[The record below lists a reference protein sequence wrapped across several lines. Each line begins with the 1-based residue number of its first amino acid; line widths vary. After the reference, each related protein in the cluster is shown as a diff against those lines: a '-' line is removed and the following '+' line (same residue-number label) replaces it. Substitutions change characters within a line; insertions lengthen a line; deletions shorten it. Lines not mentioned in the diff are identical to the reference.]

1 MKISISLIHRCIILI
16 GYGCCI
22 FSSNNCC
29 TAYQIS
35 TRQIYNNRRR
45 STSLFISTID
55 IEVPSTS
62 NNISNNSNKSS
73 KNDGLLQ
80 WADIIPISLFT
91 TFCIAVAILVSTYED
106 YDVTHTRPSPSSLRL
121 PTSSTTSRFNFIGAA
136 TKGMGSGSSNRGI
149 GSANNDDQT
158 SSSPSFEE
166 WYGTSATTLQ
176 FKPSYNEIM
185 LQHRTERI
193 PRWNNNNV
201 PDTTKEELQQA
212 VLQLYKS
219 IDELDELKLL
229 ADDYNWD
236 GIKEYLNPVA
246 NTLDAVVDNGRGTQ
260 QTYVLPSALEYSMDI
275 LKTMPSYTSNGVGS
289 NGKEVPEVIG
299 LDWGSCAW
307 RHCGAKA
314 DAQEAIAELYN
325 NVGML
330 EPFECRFIIDVV
342 ERSIRDVLVVIPDD
356 IKPDQQ
362 LKKYVDYVPQAQDD
376 SGELGIDYEEYAK
389 SRELARNAFDD

>member
-1 MKISISLIHRCIILI
+1 M
-16 GYGCCI
+16 
-22 FSSNNCC
+22 
-29 TAYQIS
+29 
-35 TRQIYNNRRR
+35 RQIYYRRR
-45 STSLFISTID
+45 SSSLRISTID
-55 IEVPSTS
+55 VEVPSTFNNVS
-62 NNISNNSNKSS
+62 NNNNKS
-73 KNDGLLQ
+73 KDDDGLLQ

-121 PTSSTTSRFNFIGAA
+121 PTSSSSASGFNFIGAA
-136 TKGMGSGSSNRGI
+136 TKGMGWGISNRGI
-149 GSANNDDQT
+149 VKDTNKDQT
-158 SSSPSFEE
+158 SPSFEE

-193 PRWNNNNV
+193 PRWNNNDI
-201 PDTTKEELQQA
+201 PTTTKEEMQQA

-219 IDELDELKLL
+219 IDELDELKLM

-246 NTLDAVVDNGRGTQ
+246 NTIDADVDNGRGT
-260 QTYVLPSALEYSMDI
+260 YVLPSTLEYSMDI
-275 LKTMPSYTSNGVGS
+275 LKTMPSYYKTNGADNSNS
-289 NGKEVPEVIG
+289 KEVPELIG
-299 LDWGSCAW
+299 QDWGSCAW

-330 EPFECRFIIDVV
+330 EPFECRFIIDIV
-342 ERSIRDVLVVIPDD
+342 ERSIRDVLAVIPDD
-356 IKPDQQ
+356 IKPNNQQ
-362 LKKYVDYVPQAQDD
+362 VKPYVEYVPQAKED
-376 SGELGIDYEEYAK
+376 SGELGIDFEYAN

>member
-1 MKISISLIHRCIILI
+1 VRQI
-16 GYGCCI
+16 
-22 FSSNNCC
+22 SSN
-29 TAYQIS
+29 Q
-35 TRQIYNNRRR
+35 QLRRR
-45 STSLFISTID
+45 STSLYISTID
-55 IEVPSTS
+55 IEVASTS
-62 NNISNNSNKSS
+62 NSSINNISKS
-73 KNDGLLQ
+73 KDDDGVLQ
-80 WADIIPISLFT
+80 WKDIIPISLFT
-91 TFCIAVAILVSTYED
+91 TLCIAVAILVSTYED

-121 PTSSTTSRFNFIGAA
+121 PTTFSSTSRYNFIGAA
-136 TKGMGSGSSNRGI
+136 TKGMGSGAANRGVKDT
-149 GSANNDDQT
+149 NDHQT
-158 SSSPSFEE
+158 SSSTPSFEE

-193 PRWNNNNV
+193 PRWNNNDIA
-201 PDTTKEELQQA
+201 DTTKEELQQA

-219 IDELDELKLL
+219 IDELDELKLM

-246 NTLDAVVDNGRGTQ
+246 NTLDAAVDNGRSA
-260 QTYVLPSALEYSMDI
+260 YVLPTTLEYSMDI
-275 LKTMPSYTSNGVGS
+275 LKTMPSYYTTNGASNGNS
-289 NGKEVPEVIG
+289 IEVSELIG

-356 IKPDQQ
+356 IKPNNQQ
-362 LKKYVDYVPQAQDD
+362 VKPYVEYIPQAQDD
-376 SGELGIDYEEYAK
+376 SGELGIDFEYAN

>member
-1 MKISISLIHRCIILI
+1 M
-16 GYGCCI
+16 
-22 FSSNNCC
+22 
-29 TAYQIS
+29 
-35 TRQIYNNRRR
+35 RQIYNNRRR
-45 STSLFISTID
+45 TTSLHISTID

-62 NNISNNSNKSS
+62 NENNVNTNNQS
-73 KNDGLLQ
+73 KDDDGLLQ
-80 WADIIPISLFT
+80 WSDILPISLFT
-91 TFCIAVAILVSTYED
+91 TLCIAVAIVVSTYED
-106 YDVTHTRPSPSSLRL
+106 YDVTHTRPSPSTLRL
-121 PTSSTTSRFNFIGAA
+121 PTSFSGTSRLNFIGAA
-136 TKGMGSGSSNRGI
+136 TQGMGWGSFNRGVI
-149 GSANNDDQT
+149 KDTNNDHT
-158 SSSPSFEE
+158 SSSPTFEE

-193 PRWNNNNV
+193 PRWSRSLGNVASFTSSTSKNNNDI
-201 PDTTKEELQQA
+201 PTTTKEEIQQA

-219 IDELDELKLL
+219 IDELDELKLM

-246 NTLDAVVDNGRGTQ
+246 NTLDAVDNGHKF
-260 QTYVLPSALEYSMDI
+260 VLPTTLEYSMDI
-275 LKTMPSYTSNGVGS
+275 LKTMPSYYTTNGAG
-289 NGKEVPEVIG
+289 NGNSKDVPELIG
-299 LDWGSCAW
+299 QDWGSCAW

-342 ERSIRDVLVVIPDD
+342 ERSIRDVLAVLPDD
-356 IKPDQQ
+356 IKPNNQQ
-362 LKKYVDYVPQAQDD
+362 VKPYVDYVPQARDD
-376 SGELGIDYEEYAK
+376 TGELGIDFEYAN